1 MAPDRQS
8 EVDDL
13 YKQAQSIL
21 LHELT
26 EEEQS
31 FVNDLGWDNH
41 ATLPE
46 AKLSR
51 LRELVRRKG
60 PKPNAA

>member
-13 YKQAQSIL
+13 YKQAQNIL

-41 ATLPE
+41 AILPE